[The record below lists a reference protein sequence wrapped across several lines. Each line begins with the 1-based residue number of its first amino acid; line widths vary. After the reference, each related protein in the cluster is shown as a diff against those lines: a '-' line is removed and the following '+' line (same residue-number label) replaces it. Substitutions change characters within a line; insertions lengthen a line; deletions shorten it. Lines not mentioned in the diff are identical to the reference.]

1 MPAMRILV
9 LLLAALPI
17 ATPAAAGDL
26 TVMVTNAAG
35 QPVKDAVVMVY
46 PKGGAHG
53 PARFSWPYVM
63 SQRSMQFDPF
73 VLVVPVGATVSFPN
87 RDPFRHH
94 VYSFS
99 PAKSFEL
106 KLYGHDETRTVKFDK
121 AGVVAL
127 GCNIHDNM
135 TAFIRVVDTPYA
147 AKTDAHGA
155 AVIPDAPSGPASVRV
170 WHPYIKGGRDLS
182 RETNVPDRSVTMKIA
197 AEVHAPPMRKGMY

>member
-1 MPAMRILV
+1 MSAMRSLF
-9 LLLAALPI
+9 LLLTALSI

-26 TVMVTNAAG
+26 TVLVTNAAG
-35 QPVKDAVVMVY
+35 QPVKDAVVMIY
-46 PKGGAHG
+46 PKDGSHG
-53 PARFSWPYVM
+53 PARFAWPYVM

-99 PAKSFEL
+99 LAKPFEL

-121 AGVVAL
+121 AGIVAL

-135 TAFIRVVDTPYA
+135 TAFIRVVDTGYA
-147 AKTDAHGA
+147 ARTDAHGA
-155 AVIPDAPSGPASVRV
+155 AVIADAPEGAASVRV

-182 RETNVPDRSVTMKIA
+182 RETNIPGRSVTMKIT